1 MYPVQSVP
9 PFAFCRKGI
18 MASDSGQLE
27 KTPLYEQAYQAI
39 LRDILAGSLGPGQRL
54 TDTMLAERLGI
65 SRTPIREAIRRLEN
79 EGILIGQ
86 LNRGVWVFR
95 PTVEDVL
102 EIYAIRA
109 SVEALGARLAAM
121 NPSRGPHIAIME
133 EALESA
139 RSAVDR
145 GDASDVTACNSR
157 IHEAL
162 MAAAGSPHLLE
173 VTKRL
178 RYRATLCRL
187 ESLRHQLHAEISV
200 EEHAVIIE
208 QAREGRAD
216 AAARFMA
223 NHVLNA
229 GARILHRYQ
238 EEGVEVK
245 THISRLFKPDVDRPL
260 RQEDL
265 DEDH

>member
-1 MYPVQSVP
+1 
-9 PFAFCRKGI
+9 
-18 MASDSGQLE
+18 MASDSARLA

-86 LNRGVWVFR
+86 LNRGVSVFR
-95 PTVEDVL
+95 PTVDDVM

-121 NPSRGPHIAIME
+121 NPNRAEQIAEME
-133 EALESA
+133 EALENA
-139 RSAVDR
+139 RAAVER
-145 GDASDVTACNSR
+145 GDASEVTVSNSR
-157 IHEAL
+157 IHDAL
-162 MAAAGSPHLLE
+162 MTAAGSPHLLE

-187 ESLRHQLHAEISV
+187 ESLRHHLHAEISL

-208 QAREGRAD
+208 HTRDGRAD
-216 AAARFMA
+216 AAARFMTS
-223 NHVLNA
+223 HVLNA
-229 GARILHRYQ
+229 GARVLRRFH

-245 THISRLFKPDVDRPL
+245 THISGLFKLDVDRPL
-260 RQEDL
+260 TQEDL
-265 DEDH
+265 DEDN

>member
-1 MYPVQSVP
+1 
-9 PFAFCRKGI
+9 
-18 MASDSGQLE
+18 MASTPAQLE

-86 LNRGVWVFR
+86 LNRGVSVFR
-95 PTVEDVL
+95 PTAEDVL

-121 NPSRGPHIAIME
+121 NPDSGPQIAEME
-133 EALESA
+133 EALEIA
-139 RSAVDR
+139 RAAVDH
-145 GDASDVTACNSR
+145 GDAREVTVCNSR
-157 IHEAL
+157 IHDAL
-162 MAAAGSPHLLE
+162 MTAAGSPHLLE

-187 ESLRHQLHAEISV
+187 ESLRHHLHAEISV

-208 QAREGRAD
+208 HAREGRAD
-216 AAARFMA
+216 DAARFMTK
-223 NHVLNA
+223 HVLNA
-229 GARILHRYQ
+229 GARILRRFH
-238 EEGVEVK
+238 EEGVEVES
-245 THISRLFKPDVDRPL
+245 HISGLFKLDVDRPI

-265 DEDH
+265 HEDH